1 MFIGIL
7 FIIITCVGV
16 SAKNKILADVPQLDG
31 YYHMPIL
38 GNGNQ
43 YVFNIDWSHTYNR
56 YLVTVTGQSLAWA
69 TATLNIINE
78 TSVNLVC
85 DNGINLPGIIKYP
98 TNLPSICWPTSK
110 DFTCWNRL
118 LSNIT
123 RIHVINMNH
132 LDVGYNGIPTTGFIN
147 NILNI
152 YFHQYFPRAAILAEQ
167 IRRISPDDSFVYT
180 THPWLLSMFFN
191 CPSNLILAGIKLQ
204 CPSND
209 ELDLIERAIRTGAI
223 TWHAGAMNMQYEW
236 MDERALNLSLD
247 LSVSLAKRFHVPV
260 PCVVSVR
267 DVPGVPIAIIR
278 SLNQYFSQYCS
289 YKPMITV
296 GVNAA
301 VTNFDIPNG
310 LFRWGTSDDLNVL
323 ATWHSF
329 GYPNNPGSTYT
340 NPGGL
345 ALDDLV
351 IIPQVGV
358 GLAFA
363 FRTDNQGPPMS
374 IAEIHQN
381 HEILRQ
387 SYPGA
392 RIISSSFQN
401 FLEDVWGIADE
412 LQLFDRDISDSWLQG
427 IGSDPKRIQQYLAL
441 QRALSTCFERNLCTI
456 DDDQLIDA
464 SRFLIKIPEHTW
476 GLPSVND
483 EINWSNEQFQKV
495 VNTAQSYNNCR
506 MAWFEQRDFFDIY
519 LDKVRD
525 HPLYNII
532 QDELSTAFNNVTR
545 PNLDHYKIVS
555 STETFPLFRDSSNP
569 IYVSFDKNLGS
580 ISTLTRNDKIYWT
593 DENSQLA
600 TYAYITY
607 NETDFVELSNTY
619 GNPGYDKPNSTVNAN
634 PVSRVWLPTLKNLY
648 QSRNNEN
655 IFLALLNIDADAINL
670 YGAFN
675 EIWLTYTFLDEKT
688 LILEWLGLNKTATR
702 LAEAS
707 MIKFLLPMQPSCSLI
722 QYNTKVDVQQAAT
735 GSSYYQ
741 RGVDAFSCQ
750 TSLSS
755 KCFVT
760 IYVKSFDTPI
770 ACPILA
776 DKEPTALPFPAPGNS
791 PPLDGMAYNLHNN
804 VWDTNYIYWYPLVSG
819 DESWRARFL
828 INFDGSCS

>member
-1 MFIGIL
+1 
-7 FIIITCVGV
+7 
-16 SAKNKILADVPQLDG
+16 
-31 YYHMPIL
+31 
-38 GNGNQ
+38 
-43 YVFNIDWSHTYNR
+43 
-56 YLVTVTGQSLAWA
+56 
-69 TATLNIINE
+69 
-78 TSVNLVC
+78 
-85 DNGINLPGIIKYP
+85 
-98 TNLPSICWPTSK
+98 
-110 DFTCWNRL
+110 
-118 LSNIT
+118 
-123 RIHVINMNH
+123 
-132 LDVGYNGIPTTGFIN
+132 
-147 NILNI
+147 
-152 YFHQYFPRAAILAEQ
+152 
-167 IRRISPDDSFVYT
+167 
-180 THPWLLSMFFN
+180 
-191 CPSNLILAGIKLQ
+191 
-204 CPSND
+204 
-209 ELDLIERAIRTGAI
+209 
-223 TWHAGAMNMQYEW
+223 
-236 MDERALNLSLD
+236 
-247 LSVSLAKRFHVPV
+247 
-260 PCVVSVR
+260 
-267 DVPGVPIAIIR
+267 
-278 SLNQYFSQYCS
+278 
-289 YKPMITV
+289 
-296 GVNAA
+296 
-301 VTNFDIPNG
+301 
-310 LFRWGTSDDLNVL
+310 
-323 ATWHSF
+323 
-329 GYPNNPGSTYT
+329 GSTYT

-351 IIPQVGV
+351 IIAQVGV